1 VATAS
6 ASRSSSGF
14 SINTVQQAMTTTANR
29 NNKKMTEAA
38 EAVEAAWTKA
48 Q

>member
-1 VATAS
+1 MS
-6 ASRSSSGF
+6 
-14 SINTVQQAMTTTANR
+14 MTANR

>member
-1 VATAS
+1 MATAS
-6 ASRSSSGF
+6 ASRSGGGF
-14 SINTVQQAMTTTANR
+14 SIGTVQRAMTTTANR

-38 EAVEAAWTKA
+38 EAVEAAWTNA